1 MPLESLLLLAP
12 GAVAAIYASILL
24 LIRAFKTSL
33 VWGLIVLF
41 VPLGSVVFI
50 FAYWEK
56 GRRPFFAHLIAL
68 GFLSGFFCTL
78 PSAARATVMQ
88 LVTHQNPNPA
98 QNNQARQSA
107 DLDAEITNARED
119 ALRLQR
125 ETDSET
131 TSLTGDYNDL
141 AKRRGQL
148 KAGDQPAIV
157 AFNRDA
163 AAYSARKTHLNALRV
178 EAQKNDLTLSN
189 LLDKRAAL
197 AAKAVAEG
205 PKVTVYGTQ
214 WCPACKMA
222 REYLNSKG
230 VAYRDVDVERSSEG
244 AAEFQQRGGGG
255 VPMIVINDQQAT
267 GFSSAWVDAHLQ

>member
-1 MPLESLLLLAP
+1 MPLPSFLLLVP
-12 GAVAAIYASILL
+12 GAVTAIYAAILL

-33 VWGLIVLF
+33 AWGLIALF

-50 FAYWEK
+50 FAHWGK

-68 GFLSGFFCTL
+68 AFLGGFFCTL
-78 PSAARATVMQ
+78 PSAARASVMQ
-88 LVTHQNPNPA
+88 LVMHQYPNPA
-98 QNNQARQSA
+98 RNDQARQSA
-107 DLDAEITNARED
+107 DFDAQITKARED
-119 ALRLQR
+119 ALRLQQ
-125 ETDSET
+125 EIASET

-148 KAGDQPAIV
+148 RPGDQPAIA

-163 AAYSARKTHLNALRV
+163 AAYTARKTQLNALRV
-178 EAQKNDLTLSN
+178 EAQKNDGTLSD
-189 LLDKRAAL
+189 LLDKRATL
-197 AAKAVAEG
+197 VAKAAAEG

-214 WCPACKMA
+214 WCPACKTA

-230 VAYRDVDVERSSEG
+230 VAYRDVDVEHSSEG
-244 AAEFQQRGGGG
+244 AAEFEQRGGGG